1 MNLIEYLNR
10 QIPWSER
17 TFGHS
22 VRTVGITKHIE
33 KELSEIRA
41 APHDLTEWVDVVI
54 LALDGA
60 WRAGY
65 TAEEIAAALERKQA
79 VNMARQ
85 WPSACNRDPN
95 EPSEHMRSPNVH
107 ADGSA
112 VAGKVR
118 RDVGQSHS
126 VNAEQ
131 GMTSMSRQERKRR
144 MRVSA
149 GDSCVIALC
158 PTLALSGQ

>member
-33 KELSEIRA
+33 KEIAEIRA

-65 TAEEIAAALERKQA
+65 TAEEIADAMAMKQA
-79 VNMARQ
+79 ENFCRE
-85 WPSACNRDPN
+85 WPHASSVDPN
-95 EPSEHMRSPNVH
+95 EPVEHISEPK
-107 ADGSA
+107 A
-112 VAGKVR
+112 AGQTPAAHTR
-118 RDVGQSHS
+118 
-126 VNAEQ
+126 
-131 GMTSMSRQERKRR
+131 
-144 MRVSA
+144 
-149 GDSCVIALC
+149 
-158 PTLALSGQ
+158 

>member
-33 KELSEIRA
+33 KELAEIRA

-65 TAEEIAAALERKQA
+65 TPEQIVDAMAMKQA
-79 VNMARQ
+79 ENFCRK
-85 WPSACNRDPN
+85 WPPACACDPD
-95 EPSEHMRSPNVH
+95 EPSEHIRSPNDK
-107 ADGSA
+107 A
-112 VAGKVR
+112 
-118 RDVGQSHS
+118 QF
-126 VNAEQ
+126 
-131 GMTSMSRQERKRR
+131 
-144 MRVSA
+144 
-149 GDSCVIALC
+149 
-158 PTLALSGQ
+158 

>member
-1 MNLIEYLNR
+1 MDLLDYLNR

-33 KELSEIRA
+33 KELAEIRA

-85 WPSACNRDPN
+85 WPHACNCDPN
-95 EPSEHMRSPNVH
+95 EPSEHIRSPNRNREDRPC
-107 ADGSA
+107 DG
-112 VAGKVR
+112 
-118 RDVGQSHS
+118 
-126 VNAEQ
+126 
-131 GMTSMSRQERKRR
+131 
-144 MRVSA
+144 
-149 GDSCVIALC
+149 
-158 PTLALSGQ
+158 